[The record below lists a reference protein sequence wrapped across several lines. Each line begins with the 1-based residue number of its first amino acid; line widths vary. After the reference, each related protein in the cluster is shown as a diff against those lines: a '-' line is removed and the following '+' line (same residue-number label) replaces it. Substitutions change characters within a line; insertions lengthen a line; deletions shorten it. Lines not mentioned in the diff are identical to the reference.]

1 MRVKTER
8 KRAKG
13 GLIFISWIKEA
24 LGMRIILTLSFLNRG
39 LHLQENQKNP
49 YTKGEWVK
57 MVAYFGTN
65 RNQKEVAQ
73 EHLTTKVRK

>member
-1 MRVKTER
+1 
-8 KRAKG
+8 
-13 GLIFISWIKEA
+13 
-24 LGMRIILTLSFLNRG
+24 MRIILTLSFLNRG